1 MRLKGSPRWRTLA
14 VAGIGSAILVSALA
28 ACGSTSEGIAN
39 GKNCKHIAFLLPES
53 ATAARWEAAD
63 HPDVV
68 NAIQAS
74 LPGATVDVTNA
85 QGNATTQ
92 QTQADTALSKGA
104 CILVVAP
111 FDSTASA
118 AIVSK
123 AKASNVP
130 VISYDRLIQSDDLAY
145 YASFDGVDVGK
156 KQGQY
161 IADHYKDYVSDGH
174 NNLVMINGADTDN
187 NAKLFGSGAHQIL
200 DPLISSGALKKVYE
214 QSTPGWDNGKAQAE
228 MEAALTQTQNNVS
241 VAYVMNDGMANTVIA
256 ALKAQHLNGKV
267 LVTGQDAEV
276 SGIRNILL
284 GDQSMTIYKPI
295 QKLADSVGKLV
306 AAISK
311 GEDTSSI
318 ASASIKNANG
328 KDIKSIL
335 NPVTEVDISNIKD
348 TVIADGF
355 VSKADVCQG
364 VPAGAGGVC

>member
-1 MRLKGSPRWRTLA
+1 MGSRRWRTLV

-28 ACGSTSEGIAN
+28 ACGSTSESIAN

-68 NAIQAS
+68 NAIQAD

-92 QTQADTALSKGA
+92 QTQADSALSKGA

-161 IADHYKDYVSDGH
+161 IADHYKDFVTPGH

-187 NAKLFGSGAHQIL
+187 NAKLFGGGAHQVL

-228 MEAALTQTQNNVS
+228 MEAALTANHNDVQI
-241 VAYVMNDGMANTVIA
+241 AYVMNDGMANTVIA
-256 ALKAQHLNGKV
+256 ALKAQSLNKKV

-284 GDQSMTIYKPI
+284 GDQNMTIYKPI
-295 QKLADSVGKLV
+295 KKLADSVGNLV

-318 ASASIKNANG
+318 ASASITNANG
-328 KDIKSIL
+328 KGIKSIL

-355 VSKADVCQG
+355 VSKADVCKD

>member
-1 MRLKGSPRWRTLA
+1 MI
-14 VAGIGSAILVSALA
+14 AGIGSAVLVSALA
-28 ACGSTSEGIAN
+28 ACGSTSESIAN

-68 NAIQAS
+68 AAIQQY

-92 QTQADTALSKGA
+92 QTQADSALSKGA

-118 AIVSK
+118 AIVTK

-161 IADHYKDYVSDGH
+161 IADHYKDFVSAGH

-214 QSTPGWDNGKAQAE
+214 QSTPGWDNGKAQSE
-228 MEAALTQTQNNVS
+228 MEAALTANHNDVQI
-241 VAYVMNDGMANTVIA
+241 AYVMNDGMANTVIA
-256 ALKAQHLNGKV
+256 ALKAQGLNKKV

-276 SGIRNILL
+276 SGVRNILL
-284 GDQSMTIYKPI
+284 GEQSMTIYKPI
-295 QKLADSVGKLV
+295 KKLADGVGQLV

-311 GEDTSSI
+311 GNDTSTI
-318 ASASIKNANG
+318 ASASITNANN
-328 KDIKSIL
+328 KAIKSVL
-335 NPVTEVDISNIKD
+335 EPVTEVDISNVKD

-355 VSKADVCQG
+355 VSKTDVCKD

>member
-1 MRLKGSPRWRTLA
+1 

-28 ACGSTSEGIAN
+28 ACGSTSSATIAN
-39 GKNCKHIAFLLPES
+39 GKNCKHVAFLLPES

-68 NAIQAS
+68 NAIQAD

-92 QTQADTALSKGA
+92 QTQADAALSKGA

-118 AIVSK
+118 AIVTK
-123 AKASNVP
+123 AKAQKVP
-130 VISYDRLIQSDDLAY
+130 VISYDRLIDSADLAY

-161 IADHYKDYVSDGH
+161 IADHYKDYVTPGH
-174 NNLVMINGADTDN
+174 NNVVMINGADTDN

-200 DPLISSGALKKVYE
+200 DPLYSSGALKKVYE
-214 QSTPGWDNGKAQAE
+214 QSTPGWTNSIAQTE
-228 MEAALTQTQNNVS
+228 MEAALTANHNDVQI
-241 VAYVMNDGMANTVIA
+241 AYVMNDGMANTVIA
-256 ALKAQHLNGKV
+256 ALTAQHLNKKV

-295 QKLADSVGKLV
+295 KKLADSVGKLV
-306 AAISK
+306 AAIST
-311 GEDTSSI
+311 GGDTSSI
-318 ASASIKNANG
+318 ASASIKTPTSGTA
-328 KDIKSIL
+328 IPSIL
-335 NPVTEVDISNIKD
+335 NSVTEVDISNIKD

-355 VSKADVCQG
+355 VSKADVCKD

>member
-1 MRLKGSPRWRTLA
+1 
-14 VAGIGSAILVSALA
+14 
-28 ACGSTSEGIAN
+28 
-39 GKNCKHIAFLLPES
+39 
-53 ATAARWEAAD
+53 
-63 HPDVV
+63 
-68 NAIQAS
+68 
-74 LPGATVDVTNA
+74 
-85 QGNATTQ
+85 
-92 QTQADTALSKGA
+92 
-104 CILVVAP
+104 VVAP

-161 IADHYKDYVSDGH
+161 IADHYKNYVTPGH

-200 DPLISSGALKKVYE
+200 DPLISSKELTKVFE
-214 QSTPGWDNGKAQAE
+214 QSTPGWDNGKAQTE
-228 MEAALTQTQNNVS
+228 MEAALTQTHNDVS

-256 ALKAQHLNGKV
+256 ALKAQGLNKKV

-295 QKLADSVGKLV
+295 KKLAEGVGQLV

-311 GEDTSSI
+311 GEDTSVI
-318 ASASIKNANG
+318 ANQAIKNANG
-328 KDIKSIL
+328 KDIKSVL
-335 NPVTEVDISNIKD
+335 EPVTEVDISNIKD

-355 VSKADVCQG
+355 VKKDDVCKD